1 MKKVIS
7 GIAIFAIGFVSGIL
21 GTKLYMKKQNEK
33 IEDEVEI
40 ESEKMPGGENPENN
54 SMTDEEFEEEV
65 EIESEKMP
73 GKEIPENNS
82 MTDEEF
88 EEYYRRLQDE
98 YMRRI
103 INEGYEVN
111 EKTTVISE
119 SGDIMYDSDRPD
131 PPVCR
136 YDEEGYEMEEY
147 TVMADRPYNIPP
159 EEYEVYCEADGT
171 WNSEEYTYYA
181 DGYVTDSQGLPVSPE
196 DVIRCIG
203 TEFPNWFGT
212 YEDDQIWI
220 RNDELR
226 MDFSVVRDLDNF
238 VDIADARLKRLAGI
252 R

>member
-1 MKKVIS
+1 MKKIIS
-7 GIAIFAIGFVSGIL
+7 GIAIFSIGFVSGIL
-21 GTKLYMKKQNEK
+21 ATAQYMKKQNKE

-54 SMTDEEFEEEV
+54 DVIERMEEMT
-65 EIESEKMP
+65 
-73 GKEIPENNS
+73 
-82 MTDEEF
+82 EEF
-88 EEYYRRLQDE
+88 EEYE
-98 YMRRI
+98 ERI
-103 INEGYEVN
+103 KNEGYYVN

-159 EEYEVYCEADGT
+159 EEYEVYCEADGL

-238 VDIADARLKRLAGI
+238 ADARLKRLAGI

>member
-1 MKKVIS
+1 MKKIIS
-7 GIAIFAIGFVSGIL
+7 GIAIFSIGFVAGIFA
-21 GTKLYMKKQNEK
+21 TAQYMKKQNEK
-33 IEDEVEI
+33 IEEEVEI

-54 SMTDEEFEEEV
+54 DVIERMEEMT
-65 EIESEKMP
+65 
-73 GKEIPENNS
+73 
-82 MTDEEF
+82 EEF
-88 EEYYRRLQDE
+88 EEYE
-98 YMRRI
+98 ERI
-103 INEGYEVN
+103 KNEGYYVN

-159 EEYEVYCEADGT
+159 EEYEVYCEVDGT

>member
-1 MKKVIS
+1 MKKIIS
-7 GIAIFAIGFVSGIL
+7 GIVIFSIGFVSGIL
-21 GTKLYMKKQNEK
+21 ATKLYMKKQNE
-33 IEDEVEI
+33 EI
-40 ESEKMPGGENPENN
+40 
-54 SMTDEEFEEEV
+54 EEEV
-65 EIESEKMP
+65 EIESEKTP
-73 GKEIPENNS
+73 GGEIPENNDVIERMEE
-82 MTDEEF
+82 MTEEF
-88 EEYYRRLQDE
+88 EEYE
-98 YMRRI
+98 ERI
-103 INEGYEVN
+103 KNEGYYVN

-136 YDEEGYEMEEY
+136 YDENGYEMDEY

-159 EEYEVYCEADGT
+159 EEYEVYCEANGT

>member
-1 MKKVIS
+1 MKKIIS
-7 GIAIFAIGFVSGIL
+7 GIAIFSIGFISGIL
-21 GTKLYMKKQNEK
+21 ATAQYMKKQNEEV
-33 IEDEVEI
+33 EDEVEI

-54 SMTDEEFEEEV
+54 DIIERMEEMT
-65 EIESEKMP
+65 
-73 GKEIPENNS
+73 
-82 MTDEEF
+82 EEF
-88 EEYYRRLQDE
+88 EEYE
-98 YMRRI
+98 ERI
-103 INEGYEVN
+103 KNEGYYVN

>member
-21 GTKLYMKKQNEK
+21 ATKLYMKKQNEE
-33 IEDEVEI
+33 IEEKVKI

-54 SMTDEEFEEEV
+54 DIIERMEEMT
-65 EIESEKMP
+65 
-73 GKEIPENNS
+73 
-82 MTDEEF
+82 EEF
-88 EEYYRRLQDE
+88 EEYE
-98 YMRRI
+98 ERI
-103 INEGYEVN
+103 KNEGYYVN

-159 EEYEVYCEADGT
+159 EEYEVYCEANGT

-226 MDFSVVRDLDNF
+226 MDFSIVRDLDNF

>member
-1 MKKVIS
+1 MKKILS
-7 GIAIFAIGFVSGIL
+7 GIAIFSIGFISGIL
-21 GTKLYMKKQNEK
+21 ATAQYMKKQNKE
-33 IEDEVEI
+33 IEEEVKI
-40 ESEKMPGGENPENN
+40 ESEKMPGGE
-54 SMTDEEFEEEV
+54 
-65 EIESEKMP
+65 
-73 GKEIPENNS
+73 IPENNS
-82 MTDEEF
+82 EIIERMEDMSEEF
-88 EEYYRRLQDE
+88 EEYYRRTQDE

-119 SGDIMYDSDRPD
+119 SGDIMYDGDRPD

-147 TVMADRPYNIPP
+147 TVMADKPYNIPP
-159 EEYEVYCEADGT
+159 EEYEVYCEANGT

-238 VDIADARLKRLAGI
+238 VDIADPRLKRLAGI

>member
-1 MKKVIS
+1 MKKIIS
-7 GIAIFAIGFVSGIL
+7 GIAIFSIGFVSGIL
-21 GTKLYMKKQNEK
+21 ATAQYMKKQNEEIK
-33 IEDEVEI
+33 EEVEI

-54 SMTDEEFEEEV
+54 DIIERMEEMT
-65 EIESEKMP
+65 
-73 GKEIPENNS
+73 
-82 MTDEEF
+82 EEF
-88 EEYYRRLQDE
+88 EEYE
-98 YMRRI
+98 EKI
-103 INEGYEVN
+103 KNEGYYVN

>member
-1 MKKVIS
+1 MKKIIS
-7 GIAIFAIGFVSGIL
+7 GIAIFSIGFVAGIL
-21 GTKLYMKKQNEK
+21 ATAQYMKKQNEK
-33 IEDEVEI
+33 IEEEVEI

-54 SMTDEEFEEEV
+54 DVIERMEEMT
-65 EIESEKMP
+65 
-73 GKEIPENNS
+73 
-82 MTDEEF
+82 EEF
-88 EEYYRRLQDE
+88 EEYE
-98 YMRRI
+98 ERI
-103 INEGYEVN
+103 KNEGYYVN

-136 YDEEGYEMEEY
+136 YDKEGYEMEEY

-159 EEYEVYCEADGT
+159 EEYEVYCEADGL

>member
-1 MKKVIS
+1 MKKIISSIAIFSIGFIS
-7 GIAIFAIGFVSGIL
+7 GILATAQ
-21 GTKLYMKKQNEK
+21 YMKKQNKE
-33 IEDEVEI
+33 IEEEVEI
-40 ESEKMPGGENPENN
+40 ESEKMPGGE
-54 SMTDEEFEEEV
+54 
-65 EIESEKMP
+65 
-73 GKEIPENNS
+73 IPENNS
-82 MTDEEF
+82 EVIERMEEMSEEF
-88 EEYYRRLQDE
+88 EEYYRRTQDE

-103 INEGYEVN
+103 INEGYSVN

-136 YDEEGYEMEEY
+136 YDENGYEMEEY

-159 EEYEVYCEADGT
+159 EEYEVYCEANGT

-238 VDIADARLKRLAGI
+238 VNIADARLKRLAGI

>member
-1 MKKVIS
+1 MKKIIS
-7 GIAIFAIGFVSGIL
+7 GIAIFSIGFISGIL
-21 GTKLYMKKQNEK
+21 ATAQYMKKQNKE
-33 IEDEVEI
+33 IEDEVEN
-40 ESEKMPGGENPENN
+40 ESEKMPVGENPENN
-54 SMTDEEFEEEV
+54 DIIERMEEMT
-65 EIESEKMP
+65 
-73 GKEIPENNS
+73 
-82 MTDEEF
+82 EEF
-88 EEYYRRLQDE
+88 EEYE
-98 YMRRI
+98 EKI
-103 INEGYEVN
+103 KNEGYYVN

>member
-1 MKKVIS
+1 MKKIIS
-7 GIAIFAIGFVSGIL
+7 GIVIFSIGFISGIL
-21 GTKLYMKKQNEK
+21 ATAQYMKKQNKE

-54 SMTDEEFEEEV
+54 DVIERMEEMT
-65 EIESEKMP
+65 
-73 GKEIPENNS
+73 
-82 MTDEEF
+82 EEF
-88 EEYYRRLQDE
+88 EEYE
-98 YMRRI
+98 ERI
-103 INEGYEVN
+103 KNEGYYVN

>member
-1 MKKVIS
+1 MKKIIS
-7 GIAIFAIGFVSGIL
+7 GIAIFSIGFISGIL
-21 GTKLYMKKQNEK
+21 ATARYMKKQNEE

-54 SMTDEEFEEEV
+54 DIIERMEEMT
-65 EIESEKMP
+65 EK
-73 GKEIPENNS
+73 
-82 MTDEEF
+82 F
-88 EEYYRRLQDE
+88 EEYE
-98 YMRRI
+98 ERI
-103 INEGYEVN
+103 KNEGYYVN

>member
-1 MKKVIS
+1 MKKIIS
-7 GIAIFAIGFVSGIL
+7 GIAIFSIGFISGIL
-21 GTKLYMKKQNEK
+21 ATAQYMKKQNKE
-33 IEDEVEI
+33 IEEEVEI

-54 SMTDEEFEEEV
+54 DVIERMKEMT
-65 EIESEKMP
+65 
-73 GKEIPENNS
+73 
-82 MTDEEF
+82 EEF
-88 EEYYRRLQDE
+88 EEYE
-98 YMRRI
+98 ERI

-159 EEYEVYCEADGT
+159 EEYEVYCEAYGT

-196 DVIRCIG
+196 DVTRCIG

>member
-1 MKKVIS
+1 MKRIIS
-7 GIAIFAIGFVSGIL
+7 GVIIFSIGFVSGIL
-21 GTKLYMKKQNEK
+21 ATAQYMKKQNEE
-33 IEDEVEI
+33 IEEEVEN
-40 ESEKMPGGENPENN
+40 ESEKMPEG
-54 SMTDEEFEEEV
+54 
-65 EIESEKMP
+65 
-73 GKEIPENNS
+73 EIPENNS

-88 EEYYRRLQDE
+88 EEYYEKTEDE
-98 YMRRI
+98 YIEMI
-103 INEGYEVN
+103 KKEGYSVN

-131 PPVCR
+131 PPVYR
-136 YDEEGYEMEEY
+136 YDEDGFEMDEY
-147 TVMADRPYNIPP
+147 TVMADKPYNIPP
-159 EEYEVYCEADGT
+159 EEYEVYCEAYGT

-196 DVIRCIG
+196 DVERCIG

-238 VDIADARLKRLAGI
+238 ADIADPRLKRLAGI

>member
-1 MKKVIS
+1 MKKIIS
-7 GIAIFAIGFVSGIL
+7 GIAIFSIGFVAGIL
-21 GTKLYMKKQNEK
+21 ATAQYMKKQNEK
-33 IEDEVEI
+33 IEEEVEI
-40 ESEKMPGGENPENN
+40 ESEKMPGGE
-54 SMTDEEFEEEV
+54 
-65 EIESEKMP
+65 
-73 GKEIPENNS
+73 IPENNDVIERMEE
-82 MTDEEF
+82 MTEEF
-88 EEYYRRLQDE
+88 EEYE
-98 YMRRI
+98 ERI
-103 INEGYEVN
+103 KNEGYHVN

>member
-1 MKKVIS
+1 MKKIIS
-7 GIAIFAIGFVSGIL
+7 GIAIFSIGFISGIL
-21 GTKLYMKKQNEK
+21 ATAQYMKKQNEE
-33 IEDEVEI
+33 IEEEVEI

-54 SMTDEEFEEEV
+54 DIIERMEEMT
-65 EIESEKMP
+65 
-73 GKEIPENNS
+73 
-82 MTDEEF
+82 EEF
-88 EEYYRRLQDE
+88 EEYE
-98 YMRRI
+98 ERI
-103 INEGYEVN
+103 KNEGYSVN

-159 EEYEVYCEADGT
+159 EEYEVYCEANGT

-252 R
+252 RR

>member
-1 MKKVIS
+1 MKKIIS
-7 GIAIFAIGFVSGIL
+7 GIAIFSIGFVAGIL
-21 GTKLYMKKQNEK
+21 ATAQYMKKQNKE
-33 IEDEVEI
+33 IEEEVEI

-54 SMTDEEFEEEV
+54 DIIERMEEMT
-65 EIESEKMP
+65 
-73 GKEIPENNS
+73 
-82 MTDEEF
+82 EEF
-88 EEYYRRLQDE
+88 EEYE
-98 YMRRI
+98 ERI
-103 INEGYEVN
+103 KNEGYYVN

-159 EEYEVYCEADGT
+159 EEYEVYCEADGI

>member
-1 MKKVIS
+1 MKKIIS
-7 GIAIFAIGFVSGIL
+7 GIAIFSIGFISGIL
-21 GTKLYMKKQNEK
+21 ATAQYMKKQNKE
-33 IEDEVEI
+33 IEEEVEI

-54 SMTDEEFEEEV
+54 DIIERMEEMT
-65 EIESEKMP
+65 
-73 GKEIPENNS
+73 
-82 MTDEEF
+82 EEF
-88 EEYYRRLQDE
+88 EEYE
-98 YMRRI
+98 ERI
-103 INEGYEVN
+103 KNEGYYVN

-196 DVIRCIG
+196 DVVRCIG

-238 VDIADARLKRLAGI
+238 VDIADPRLKRLAGI

>member
-1 MKKVIS
+1 MKKIIS
-7 GIAIFAIGFVSGIL
+7 GITIFSIGFVAGIFA
-21 GTKLYMKKQNEK
+21 TARYMKKQNDE
-33 IEDEVEI
+33 IEEEVEI
-40 ESEKMPGGENPENN
+40 ESEKMPGGE
-54 SMTDEEFEEEV
+54 
-65 EIESEKMP
+65 
-73 GKEIPENNS
+73 IPENNDVIERMEE
-82 MTDEEF
+82 MTEEF
-88 EEYYRRLQDE
+88 EEYE
-98 YMRRI
+98 ERI
-103 INEGYEVN
+103 KNEGYYVN

-119 SGDIMYDSDRPD
+119 SGDIMYNSDRPD

-159 EEYEVYCEADGT
+159 EEYEVYCEADGL

>member
-1 MKKVIS
+1 MKKIIS

-21 GTKLYMKKQNEK
+21 ATKLYMKKQNEE
-33 IEDEVEI
+33 IEEEVEI
-40 ESEKMPGGENPENN
+40 ESEKMPGGE
-54 SMTDEEFEEEV
+54 
-65 EIESEKMP
+65 
-73 GKEIPENNS
+73 IPENNDVIERMKE
-82 MTDEEF
+82 MTEEF
-88 EEYYRRLQDE
+88 EEYE
-98 YMRRI
+98 ERI
-103 INEGYEVN
+103 KNEGYYVN

-136 YDEEGYEMEEY
+136 YDENGYEMEEY

-159 EEYEVYCEADGT
+159 EEYEVYCEANGT

>member
-1 MKKVIS
+1 MKKIIS
-7 GIAIFAIGFVSGIL
+7 GIAIFSIGFISGIL
-21 GTKLYMKKQNEK
+21 ATVQYMKKQNEE
-33 IEDEVEI
+33 IEEEVEI
-40 ESEKMPGGENPENN
+40 ESEKMPGGE
-54 SMTDEEFEEEV
+54 
-65 EIESEKMP
+65 
-73 GKEIPENNS
+73 IPENNDVIERMEE
-82 MTDEEF
+82 MTEEF
-88 EEYYRRLQDE
+88 EEYE
-98 YMRRI
+98 ERI
-103 INEGYEVN
+103 KNEGYYVN

-119 SGDIMYDSDRPD
+119 SGDIMYDSDKPD

-136 YDEEGYEMEEY
+136 YDENGYEMEEY

-203 TEFPNWFGT
+203 TEFPDWFGT

>member
-1 MKKVIS
+1 MKKIISDIAIFSIGFIS
-7 GIAIFAIGFVSGIL
+7 GILA
-21 GTKLYMKKQNEK
+21 TKLYMKKQNEE
-33 IEDEVEI
+33 IEEEVEI
-40 ESEKMPGGENPENN
+40 ESEKMPGGE
-54 SMTDEEFEEEV
+54 
-65 EIESEKMP
+65 
-73 GKEIPENNS
+73 IPENNDVIERMKE
-82 MTDEEF
+82 MTEEF
-88 EEYYRRLQDE
+88 EEYE
-98 YMRRI
+98 ERI
-103 INEGYEVN
+103 KNEGYSVN

-159 EEYEVYCEADGT
+159 EEYEVYCEANGT

>member
-1 MKKVIS
+1 MKKIIS
-7 GIAIFAIGFVSGIL
+7 GITIFSIGFVAGIFA
-21 GTKLYMKKQNEK
+21 TARYMKKQNKE

-54 SMTDEEFEEEV
+54 DVIERMEEMTEEFEE
-65 EIESEKMP
+65 
-73 GKEIPENNS
+73 
-82 MTDEEF
+82 F
-88 EEYYRRLQDE
+88 EE
-98 YMRRI
+98 RI
-103 INEGYEVN
+103 KNEGYYVN

-238 VDIADARLKRLAGI
+238 VDIADPRLKRLAGI

>member
-1 MKKVIS
+1 MKKIIS
-7 GIAIFAIGFVSGIL
+7 GIAIFSIGFISGIL
-21 GTKLYMKKQNEK
+21 ATARYMKKQNEE
-33 IEDEVEI
+33 IEEEVEI
-40 ESEKMPGGENPENN
+40 ESEKMPGGE
-54 SMTDEEFEEEV
+54 
-65 EIESEKMP
+65 
-73 GKEIPENNS
+73 IPENNS
-82 MTDEEF
+82 EIIERMEDMSEEF
-88 EEYYRRLQDE
+88 EEYYRRTQDE

-103 INEGYEVN
+103 INEGYSVN

-136 YDEEGYEMEEY
+136 YDENGYEMEEY
-147 TVMADRPYNIPP
+147 TVLADRPYNIPP
-159 EEYEVYCEADGT
+159 EEYEVYCEANGT

>member
-1 MKKVIS
+1 MKKIIGGVI
-7 GIAIFAIGFVSGIL
+7 IFSIGFVSGIL
-21 GTKLYMKKQNEK
+21 ATAQYMKKQNKE
-33 IEDEVEI
+33 IEEEVEI
-40 ESEKMPGGENPENN
+40 ESEKMPGGE
-54 SMTDEEFEEEV
+54 
-65 EIESEKMP
+65 
-73 GKEIPENNS
+73 IPENNS
-82 MTDEEF
+82 EIIERMEDMSEEF
-88 EEYYRRLQDE
+88 EEYYRRTQDE
-98 YMRRI
+98 YMRKI
-103 INEGYEVN
+103 INEGYSVN

-136 YDEEGYEMEEY
+136 YDENGYEMDEY

-159 EEYEVYCEADGT
+159 EEYEVYCEANGT

-212 YEDDQIWI
+212 YENDQIWI

>member
-1 MKKVIS
+1 MKKIIS
-7 GIAIFAIGFVSGIL
+7 GIAIFSIGFISGIL
-21 GTKLYMKKQNEK
+21 ATAQYMKKQNEE
-33 IEDEVEI
+33 IEEEVEI

-54 SMTDEEFEEEV
+54 DVIERMEEMT
-65 EIESEKMP
+65 
-73 GKEIPENNS
+73 
-82 MTDEEF
+82 EEF
-88 EEYYRRLQDE
+88 EEYEERIKNAGY
-98 YMRRI
+98 YM
-103 INEGYEVN
+103 N

>member
-1 MKKVIS
+1 MKKIIS
-7 GIAIFAIGFVSGIL
+7 GITIFSIGFVAGIFA
-21 GTKLYMKKQNEK
+21 TARYMKKQNEK
-33 IEDEVEI
+33 IEEEVEI

-54 SMTDEEFEEEV
+54 DVIERMEEMT
-65 EIESEKMP
+65 
-73 GKEIPENNS
+73 
-82 MTDEEF
+82 EEF
-88 EEYYRRLQDE
+88 EEYE
-98 YMRRI
+98 ERI
-103 INEGYEVN
+103 KNEGYYVN

>member
-1 MKKVIS
+1 MKKIIS
-7 GIAIFAIGFVSGIL
+7 GIVIFSIGFVSGIL
-21 GTKLYMKKQNEK
+21 ATAQYMKKQNKE
-33 IEDEVEI
+33 IEEEVKI
-40 ESEKMPGGENPENN
+40 ESEKMPGG
-54 SMTDEEFEEEV
+54 D
-65 EIESEKMP
+65 
-73 GKEIPENNS
+73 IPENNS
-82 MTDEEF
+82 EVIERMEEMSEEF
-88 EEYYRRLQDE
+88 EEYYRRTQDE

-103 INEGYEVN
+103 INEGYTVN

-136 YDEEGYEMEEY
+136 YDENGYEMDEY

-159 EEYEVYCEADGT
+159 EEYEVYCEANGT

-238 VDIADARLKRLAGI
+238 VDIADPRLKRLAGI

>member
-1 MKKVIS
+1 MKKIIS
-7 GIAIFAIGFVSGIL
+7 GIAIFSIGFISGIL
-21 GTKLYMKKQNEK
+21 ATAQYMKKQNEE
-33 IEDEVEI
+33 IEEEVEI

-54 SMTDEEFEEEV
+54 DVIERMEEMT
-65 EIESEKMP
+65 
-73 GKEIPENNS
+73 
-82 MTDEEF
+82 EEF
-88 EEYYRRLQDE
+88 EEYE
-98 YMRRI
+98 ERI
-103 INEGYEVN
+103 KNEGYYVN

>member
-1 MKKVIS
+1 MKKIIS
-7 GIAIFAIGFVSGIL
+7 GIVIFSIGFVSGIFA
-21 GTKLYMKKQNEK
+21 TAQYMKKQNEK
-33 IEDEVEI
+33 IEEEVEI

-54 SMTDEEFEEEV
+54 DIIERMEEMT
-65 EIESEKMP
+65 
-73 GKEIPENNS
+73 
-82 MTDEEF
+82 EEF
-88 EEYYRRLQDE
+88 EEYE
-98 YMRRI
+98 ERI
-103 INEGYEVN
+103 KNEGYYVN

>member
-1 MKKVIS
+1 MKKIIS
-7 GIAIFAIGFVSGIL
+7 GIAIFSIGFISGIL
-21 GTKLYMKKQNEK
+21 ATAQYMKKQNKE
-33 IEDEVEI
+33 IEEEVKI
-40 ESEKMPGGENPENN
+40 ESEKMPGG
-54 SMTDEEFEEEV
+54 D
-65 EIESEKMP
+65 
-73 GKEIPENNS
+73 IPENNS
-82 MTDEEF
+82 EVIERMEEMSEEF
-88 EEYYRRLQDE
+88 EEYYRRTQDE

-103 INEGYEVN
+103 INEGYTVN

-136 YDEEGYEMEEY
+136 YDENGYEMDEY

-159 EEYEVYCEADGT
+159 EEYEVYCEANGT

>member
-1 MKKVIS
+1 MKKIIS
-7 GIAIFAIGFVSGIL
+7 GIAIFSIGFISGIL
-21 GTKLYMKKQNEK
+21 ATAQYMKKQNEK
-33 IEDEVEI
+33 IEEVEI

-54 SMTDEEFEEEV
+54 DIIERMEEMT
-65 EIESEKMP
+65 
-73 GKEIPENNS
+73 
-82 MTDEEF
+82 EEF
-88 EEYYRRLQDE
+88 EEYE
-98 YMRRI
+98 ERI
-103 INEGYEVN
+103 KNEGYYVN

-238 VDIADARLKRLAGI
+238 VDIADPRLKRLAGI

>member
-1 MKKVIS
+1 MKKIIS
-7 GIAIFAIGFVSGIL
+7 GIVIFSIGFVSGIL
-21 GTKLYMKKQNEK
+21 ATAQYMKKQNKE

-54 SMTDEEFEEEV
+54 DIIERIEEMT
-65 EIESEKMP
+65 
-73 GKEIPENNS
+73 
-82 MTDEEF
+82 EEF
-88 EEYYRRLQDE
+88 EEYE
-98 YMRRI
+98 ERI
-103 INEGYEVN
+103 KNEGYEVN

-136 YDEEGYEMEEY
+136 YDKNGCEMDEY

-159 EEYEVYCEADGT
+159 EEYEVYCEANGT

>member
-1 MKKVIS
+1 MKKIIS
-7 GIAIFAIGFVSGIL
+7 GIAIFSIGFVSGIL
-21 GTKLYMKKQNEK
+21 ATAQYMKKQNEK
-33 IEDEVEI
+33 IEEEAEI

-54 SMTDEEFEEEV
+54 DIIERMEEMT
-65 EIESEKMP
+65 
-73 GKEIPENNS
+73 
-82 MTDEEF
+82 EEF
-88 EEYYRRLQDE
+88 EEYE
-98 YMRRI
+98 ERI
-103 INEGYEVN
+103 KNEGYYVN

>member
-1 MKKVIS
+1 MKKIIS
-7 GIAIFAIGFVSGIL
+7 GAIIFSIGFVAGIFA
-21 GTKLYMKKQNEK
+21 TARYMKKQNEK
-33 IEDEVEI
+33 I
-40 ESEKMPGGENPENN
+40 
-54 SMTDEEFEEEV
+54 EEEV

-73 GKEIPENNS
+73 GGEIPENNS

-88 EEYYRRLQDE
+88 EEYYRNTQDE

-103 INEGYEVN
+103 IKEGYEVN

-147 TVMADRPYNIPP
+147 TVMADKPYNIPP

>member
-1 MKKVIS
+1 MKKIIS
-7 GIAIFAIGFVSGIL
+7 GIAIFSIGFISGIL
-21 GTKLYMKKQNEK
+21 ATKLYMKKQNE
-33 IEDEVEI
+33 EI
-40 ESEKMPGGENPENN
+40 
-54 SMTDEEFEEEV
+54 EEEV
-65 EIESEKMP
+65 EIESEKML
-73 GKEIPENNS
+73 GGENPENNDVIERMEE
-82 MTDEEF
+82 MTEEF
-88 EEYYRRLQDE
+88 EEYE
-98 YMRRI
+98 ERI
-103 INEGYEVN
+103 KNEGYYVN

-136 YDEEGYEMEEY
+136 YDKEGYEMEEY

-220 RNDELR
+220 RNDEIR

-238 VDIADARLKRLAGI
+238 VDIADVRLKRLAGI

>member
-1 MKKVIS
+1 MKKIIS
-7 GIAIFAIGFVSGIL
+7 GIAIFSIGFISGIL
-21 GTKLYMKKQNEK
+21 ATAQYMKKQNKE

-54 SMTDEEFEEEV
+54 DVIERMEEMT
-65 EIESEKMP
+65 
-73 GKEIPENNS
+73 
-82 MTDEEF
+82 EEF
-88 EEYYRRLQDE
+88 EEYE
-98 YMRRI
+98 ERI
-103 INEGYEVN
+103 KNEGYYVN

-159 EEYEVYCEADGT
+159 EEYEVYCEADGL

-196 DVIRCIG
+196 DVVRCIG

>member
-1 MKKVIS
+1 MKKIIGGVI
-7 GIAIFAIGFVSGIL
+7 IFSIGFVSGIL
-21 GTKLYMKKQNEK
+21 ATAQYMKKQNKE
-33 IEDEVEI
+33 IEEEVEI
-40 ESEKMPGGENPENN
+40 ESEKMPGGE
-54 SMTDEEFEEEV
+54 
-65 EIESEKMP
+65 
-73 GKEIPENNS
+73 IPENNDVIKRMKE
-82 MTDEEF
+82 MTEEF
-88 EEYYRRLQDE
+88 EEYE
-98 YMRRI
+98 ERI
-103 INEGYEVN
+103 KNEGYYVN

-136 YDEEGYEMEEY
+136 YDENGYEMDEY

-159 EEYEVYCEADGT
+159 EEYEVYCEANGT

-212 YEDDQIWI
+212 YENDQIWI

>member
-1 MKKVIS
+1 MKKIIS
-7 GIAIFAIGFVSGIL
+7 GIAIFSIGFVSGIL
-21 GTKLYMKKQNEK
+21 ATKLYMKKQNEK
-33 IEDEVEI
+33 IEEDDEI

-54 SMTDEEFEEEV
+54 DIIARMEEMT
-65 EIESEKMP
+65 
-73 GKEIPENNS
+73 
-82 MTDEEF
+82 EEF
-88 EEYYRRLQDE
+88 EEYE
-98 YMRRI
+98 ERI
-103 INEGYEVN
+103 KNEGYYVN